1 MVLTI
6 LIQEKSKCQISEMI
20 LKIHTENQSMN
31 RLAAVAAL
39 LLICACSASAGEE
52 ALHYNIVNLDA
63 SSSAQVA
70 NDVMV
75 VVMQAAAEK
84 NSAVDAGHAVNDMM
98 KWADSVIAG
107 NAAVQHRTMN
117 YQTLPVYQNQ
127 TIAGWSVVQQLRLQS
142 GDFEVLSTMV
152 GTLQQQLQVSSMH
165 FEISPER
172 RKQEVDKLIVAAL
185 GAFRDK
191 ADLIAAT
198 LKAQDHR
205 IVALS
210 VADNPVRI
218 PYNGGIQ
225 MEAMSAARAPAP
237 VVEAG
242 DSTVQVSVS
251 GSIQLIF

>member
-6 LIQEKSKCQISEMI
+6 LILEKSKCQISEMI
-20 LKIHTENQSMN
+20 FKIFTENESMN

-39 LLICACSASAGEE
+39 VLLSACSAYAGEE

-75 VVMQAAAEK
+75 VVMQAAAQK
-84 NSAVDAGHAVNDMM
+84 NSAADAGHAVNDMM

-117 YQTLPVYQNQ
+117 YQTRPVYQNK
-127 TIAGWSVVQQLRLQS
+127 TISGWSVIQQLRLQS
-142 GDFEVLSTMV
+142 GDFEALSTMV

-172 RKQEVDKLIVAAL
+172 RKQEVDRLIVAAL
-185 GAFRDK
+185 DAFRDK
-191 ADLIAAT
+191 AGLIAGT

-205 IVALS
+205 VVSLS

-218 PYNGGIQ
+218 PYDSGIQ
-225 MEAMSAARAPAP
+225 MEAMSAMRAPAP

-251 GSIQLIF
+251 GSIQLVF